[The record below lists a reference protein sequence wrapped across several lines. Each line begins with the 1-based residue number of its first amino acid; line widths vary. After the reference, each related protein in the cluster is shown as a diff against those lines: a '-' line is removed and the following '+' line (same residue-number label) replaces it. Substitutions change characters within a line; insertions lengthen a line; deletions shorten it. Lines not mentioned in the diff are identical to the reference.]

1 MGLGFIERVR
11 PGALQTLPQY
21 VEHYFLVRRIEV
33 GADLPASGAG
43 LRVGPPM
50 DWREAAALPLCLM
63 SPEMYNRHI
72 LDGAFGQAG
81 MRVRPVMETNS
92 VLSLALAAVSGT
104 VSCIMPGALV
114 GAVRTY
120 RELEARPLGN
130 PTVQTP
136 IGFMVQSP
144 ARNTQDRRSRPLEA
158 ALALAQD
165 PEWLTHAAAHSGAL
179 QA

>member
-1 MGLGFIERVR
+1 V
-11 PGALQTLPQY
+11 
-21 VEHYFLVRRIEV
+21 
-33 GADLPASGAG
+33 
-43 LRVGPPM
+43 
-50 DWREAAALPLCLM
+50 
-63 SPEMYNRHI
+63 
-72 LDGAFGQAG
+72 
-81 MRVRPVMETNS
+81 ETNS

-120 RELEARPLGN
+120 RELEARPLDN

-144 ARNTQDRRSRPLEA
+144 ARNSQDRRSRPLEA

-165 PEWLTHAAAHSGAL
+165 PEWLSHAAAHSGAL
-179 QA
+179 RS